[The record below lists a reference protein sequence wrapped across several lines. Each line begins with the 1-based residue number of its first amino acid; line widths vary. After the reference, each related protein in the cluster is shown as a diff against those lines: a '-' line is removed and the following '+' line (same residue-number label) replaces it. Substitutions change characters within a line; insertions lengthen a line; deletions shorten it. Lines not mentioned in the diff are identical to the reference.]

1 MGSLVAGSPA
11 LFKDV
16 LLSSCSVAL
25 VYGFGPRG
33 EKMASE
39 APGSA
44 ATFQLGWK
52 KSEGEGQKPRA
63 FCLSEFAFVYGVRGG
78 G

>member
-1 MGSLVAGSPA
+1 MAGSPA

-44 ATFQLGWK
+44 ATFQLG
-52 KSEGEGQKPRA
+52 
-63 FCLSEFAFVYGVRGG
+63 
-78 G
+78 